1 MNIGQ
6 YSIRRKLTW
15 MNLLISGLTLLIA
28 SSAFV
33 AYELATLRLS
43 MVRNLSVQAQ
53 IAGANCASAIMFGD
67 PDSARDTL
75 AALSAAPNII
85 SVAVYTPASSGAP
98 FADWVRPDFAT
109 IDAPQLSLTGPAEAY
124 SFANN
129 SLELV
134 RPIVFQGN
142 RIGTVYIRSD
152 LQEIFS
158 RLERYAG
165 IVAIILLISLPAAL
179 LFSTIFQSAT
189 TRPIVQLAEVARM
202 VSREKK
208 YDVRAPAVTS
218 QDEIALL
225 VEAFNEML
233 DQILERDAALHNTH
247 ERLNLALHSSGIGTW
262 SWSIPEN
269 TIEWDDFMY
278 PLFALLTGTP
288 IRHETFLSM
297 VHPKDRQ
304 RVSKI
309 GASQETR
316 FEIEFR
322 VVWPDGSIH
331 TLSSR
336 GKVIRNEINEPIRLT
351 GVCWDVSE
359 RKRVEED
366 RQKFVSLV
374 EQTDDFVGMIG
385 FDGSIIFLNR
395 AGCGLVGIEP
405 AKAVGTP
412 FADLHP
418 EDAWAKLNEEV
429 LPSIV
434 RGDGNWVGRPVYVIS
449 PRANRSTS

>member
-15 MNLLISGLTLLIA
+15 MNLLVSGLTLLIA

-53 IAGANCASAIMFGD
+53 IVGANCASAIVFGD

-75 AALSAAPNII
+75 SALSAAPNII

-98 FADWVRPDFAT
+98 FADWVRQDFAT
-109 IDAPQLSLTGPAEAY
+109 INAPQLSLAGKTETW

-129 SLELV
+129 SLQLV
-134 RPIVFQGN
+134 RPIVFQSN

-152 LQEIFS
+152 LQEIYS

-165 IVAIILLISLPAAL
+165 IVAIVLLISLPAAL

-189 TRPIVQLAEVARM
+189 ARPIVQLADVARM

-233 DQILERDAALHNTH
+233 DQIQERDAALHHAH
-247 ERLNLALHSSGIGTW
+247 ERLNLALKSSGIGTW
-262 SWSIPEN
+262 SWTLAEN
-269 TIEWDDFMY
+269 AIEWDDFMY

-288 IRHETFLSM
+288 IRRETFLGL

-304 RVSKI
+304 RVSGI
-309 GASQETR
+309 GSGPETR

-322 VVWPDGSIH
+322 VVWPDGSVH

-336 GKVIRNEINEPIRLT
+336 GKVIRNDNHEPVRLP
-351 GVCWDVSE
+351 GV
-359 RKRVEED
+359 
-366 RQKFVSLV
+366 
-374 EQTDDFVGMIG
+374 
-385 FDGSIIFLNR
+385 
-395 AGCGLVGIEP
+395 
-405 AKAVGTP
+405 
-412 FADLHP
+412 
-418 EDAWAKLNEEV
+418 
-429 LPSIV
+429 
-434 RGDGNWVGRPVYVIS
+434 
-449 PRANRSTS
+449 